1 MRNKRIVRIVIN
13 LKESEIR
20 FSLCVKSNLAFL
32 LYIKNVEIK
41 CRSSPVQFKNFW
53 IERRY

>member
-1 MRNKRIVRIVIN
+1 MRNKRIDRIVII

-32 LYIKNVEIK
+32 LCIKKVEIK
-41 CRSSPVQFKNFW
+41 CRSPPVQFENF
-53 IERRY
+53 